1 MTTRRPGGGAAID
14 RLRAARVIAVLRT
27 GDGDSAL
34 AAARALVAGG
44 VRAIELTFTTPGAAE
59 ALDRARELLPGDVVV
74 GAGTIRDRVQLD
86 AALAAGAEFLVTP
99 HVDRELLAAMLD
111 SGRLVLPGTLTPTE
125 VAAALDAGADA
136 VKLFPAS
143 VVGPTYVKALR
154 GPFPDVQVVPT
165 GGIGPADVRL
175 WLDAGAL
182 AVGAGGELCPPAL
195 VADGRWDELSAA
207 AERFLA
213 A

>member
-1 MTTRRPGGGAAID
+1 MTETFD

-27 GDGDSAL
+27 PDADSGVR
-34 AAARALVAGG
+34 AARALASGG
-44 VRAIELTFTTPGAAE
+44 VGAIELTFTTPGAEDAVR
-59 ALDRARELLPGDVVV
+59 RARAELGDDVLV
-74 GAGTIRDRVQLD
+74 GAGTIRDRGQLD

-99 HVDRELLAAMLD
+99 HLDPALLEAMLA
-111 SGRLVLPGTLTPTE
+111 SGRPALPGMLTPSE
-125 VAAALDAGADA
+125 VAAALAAGAEA

-143 VVGPTYVKALR
+143 VVGPSYVRALR

-165 GGIGPADVRL
+165 GGIGPGDVQP

-182 AVGAGGELCPPAL
+182 AVGAGGELCPAAL
-195 VADGRWDELSAA
+195 VREGRWDELSGA

>member
-1 MTTRRPGGGAAID
+1 MIE

-27 GDGDSAL
+27 PDGDSAVRAAEAL
-34 AAARALVAGG
+34 AAGG

-59 ALDRARELLPGDVVV
+59 AVRLVRELLPRDVVV
-74 GAGTIRDRVQLD
+74 GAGTIRDRAQLD
-86 AALAAGAEFLVTP
+86 AALDAGAEFLVTP
-99 HVDRELLAAMLD
+99 HLDRELLDAMLAG
-111 SGRLVLPGTLTPTE
+111 GRLALPGTLTPTE
-125 VAAALDAGADA
+125 VAAALAAGAEA

-143 VVGPTYVKALR
+143 VVGPSYVKALR

-165 GGIGPADVRL
+165 GGIGPADVRP

-182 AVGAGGELCPPAL
+182 AVGAGGELCPARL
-195 VADGRWDELSAA
+195 VAEGRWDELSAA

>member
-1 MTTRRPGGGAAID
+1 VIE

-27 GDGDSAL
+27 PDGESAVR
-34 AAARALVAGG
+34 AAEALTAGG

-59 ALDRARELLPGDVVV
+59 ALRRARELLPGDVVV
-74 GAGTIRDRVQLD
+74 GAGTIRDSVQLD
-86 AALAAGAEFLVTP
+86 AALDAGAEFLVTP
-99 HVDRELLAAMLD
+99 HLDRALLDAMLD
-111 SGRLVLPGTLTPTE
+111 SGRLALPGTLTPTE
-125 VAAALDAGADA
+125 VAAALDAGATA

-143 VVGPTYVKALR
+143 VVGPSYVKALR
-154 GPFPDVQVVPT
+154 GPFPGVQVVPT
-165 GGIGPADVRL
+165 GGIGPADVRP

-182 AVGAGGELCPPAL
+182 AVGAGGELCPSPL
-195 VADGRWDELSAA
+195 VAEGRWDELSAA

>member
-1 MTTRRPGGGAAID
+1 MID

-27 GDGDSAL
+27 PDAESAVRAAEAL
-34 AAARALVAGG
+34 AAGG

-59 ALDRARELLPGDVVV
+59 AVRRARELLPGDVVV
-74 GAGTIRDRVQLD
+74 GAGTIRDRAQLD
-86 AALAAGAEFLVTP
+86 AALDAGAEFLVTP
-99 HVDRELLAAMLD
+99 HLDRELLDAMLA
-111 SGRLVLPGTLTPTE
+111 SGRLALPGTLTPTE
-125 VAAALDAGADA
+125 VAGALAAGAEA

-143 VVGPTYVKALR
+143 VVGPSYVKALR
-154 GPFPDVQVVPT
+154 GPFPDLQVVPT
-165 GGIGPADVRL
+165 GGIGPADVRP

-182 AVGAGGELCPPAL
+182 AVGAGGELCPARL